1 MIADVFTSSW
11 FYWAVGIAIGLP
23 VGLIA
28 LTEWQHALRR
38 KQSFLVRPVTVLR
51 NYLLPLGALLLLLT
65 EATQVPT
72 GATSVRIV
80 ATLFAFVVL
89 LLLLSGVNATVFQ
102 GAPAGTWRK
111 RVPTIF
117 VDVGRFVLIAV
128 GLALIFSYIWG
139 ANVRGLFTALGVT
152 SIVIGLTLQ
161 NSVGQI
167 ISGLLML
174 FEQPFQIGDWLDT
187 AAAKGRVVEVNW
199 RAVHLETSNGLQ
211 ITPNSILAGASFTNL
226 SRPADDHDIT
236 VTTIFALEDPPNQ
249 VCAMLAGVA
258 ADLPLRRHEST
269 VSAKPAGGLE
279 YRTTI
284 PLDSPADDVKAKATF
299 LQWVWYAS
307 RRAGLHLDEAEDDF
321 CTPERVAEAISKV
334 VAPTLRLS
342 AEQQRELT
350 AAATLQ
356 RYGTGE
362 VIQRA
367 GEVPDQMTF
376 ILSGHVQL
384 TAGMENESR
393 TLIGTLDEGGYL
405 GSEHADPPAGDR
417 LRACARRGH
426 GGAGRSRP
434 HRNAGAAKSVAATG
448 VRPRHRRP
456 PSQCPASAERAGRQL
471 VARPTRTECPLCSNG
486 FSAGDCAEVTWS
498 LVTTA
503 LIGADGTSASSPSW
517 VIWLSALSSWVGG
530 R

>member
-1 MIADVFTSSW
+1 VIADVLHSSW
-11 FYWAVGIAIGLP
+11 FYWAVGIAVGLP
-23 VGLIA
+23 VALIA
-28 LTEWQHALRR
+28 LTEWQHALHRR
-38 KQSFLVRPVTVLR
+38 QSFLVRPVTVLR

-65 EATQVPT
+65 EARQVPA
-72 GATSVRIV
+72 GATSVRMV

-89 LLLLSGVNATVFQ
+89 ILLLSGVNAAVFQ

-111 RVPTIF
+111 RIPTIF

-139 ANVRGLFTALGVT
+139 ANVRGLFTALGIT

-187 AAAKGRVVEVNW
+187 AAARGRVVEVNW

-211 ITPNSILAGASFTNL
+211 ITPNSVLAGASFTNL
-226 SRPADDHDIT
+226 SRPAGKHEIT
-236 VTTIFALEDPPNQ
+236 VSTIFALEDPPNQ
-249 VCAMLAGVA
+249 VCAMLARVGG
-258 ADLPLRRHEST
+258 DLPLRRADVA

-279 YRTTI
+279 YRTSI
-284 PLDSPADDVKAKATF
+284 PLQSPADDAKTKALF

-307 RRAGLHLDEAEDDF
+307 RRAGLHLDEAEDEF
-321 CTPERVAEAISKV
+321 STPERVAEAIGRV

-342 AEQQRELT
+342 AEQQHELLV
-350 AAATLQ
+350 AAALE

-367 GEVPDQMTF
+367 GEVPDRMTF

-384 TAGMENESR
+384 TAGSGGDR
-393 TLIGTLDEGGYL
+393 GAVIGTLDEGGYL
-405 GSEHADPPAGDR
+405 GQSTLTRQPVIGYAHALDEVTVVQVDR
-417 LRACARRGH
+417 DHIELLVQRNPLLLQEFGRVIADRRATARR
-426 GGAGRSRP
+426 A
-434 HRNAGAAKSVAATG
+434 
-448 VRPRHRRP
+448 
-456 PSQCPASAERAGRQL
+456 
-471 VARPTRTECPLCSNG
+471 
-486 FSAGDCAEVTWS
+486 
-498 LVTTA
+498 
-503 LIGADGTSASSPSW
+503 
-517 VIWLSALSSWVGG
+517 LSAPAAD
-530 R
+530 